1 MNNELLNQAFNFVK
15 SKDKGNPYHNYNHI
29 HSVWERVVEN
39 PLFKTLSDK
48 EKFCLQMAAIF
59 HDAAHSATNTEE
71 VNLKLAVECLKE
83 FNKKEKVL
91 TDDELELIVSLIHST
106 NNRRLTFIL
115 EDEHYI
121 SRAILK
127 DADVTQTIS
136 EDDFWRQRLSE
147 EIRTEPS
154 IERDI
159 EFFSSIRLFTPY
171 GMSKFEWLKGFAK
184 IKKEK
189 D

>member
-1 MNNELLNQAFNFVK
+1 MKSELLNQAFNFVK

-48 EKFCLQMAAIF
+48 EQFCLQMAAIF

-71 VNLKLAVECLKE
+71 VNLKLAVECLEE
-83 FNKKEKVL
+83 FNQKEKAL
-91 TDDELELIVSLIHST
+91 TDDELELVISLIQST
-106 NNRRLTFIL
+106 DNRRLTFIL
-115 EDEHYI
+115 EDEHYVA
-121 SRAILK
+121 RAILK

-136 EDDFWRQRLSE
+136 KDDFWRQRLSE
-147 EIRTEPS
+147 EIGTEPS
-154 IERDI
+154 IERGI

-171 GMSKFEWLKGFAK
+171 GMSKFEWLKEFAK
-184 IKKEK
+184 DKNK
-189 D
+189 